1 MVSFVAEKMTRKE
14 IEVSKSIGE
23 WMAEKHISKERLA
36 ADTEVSIPTVYRWL
50 KNPEKITFEK
60 GNAIAQSLGV
70 SLDEIVFL
78 P

>member
-1 MVSFVAEKMTRKE
+1 MEKMTRKE
-14 IEVSKSIGE
+14 IDVSKSIGE
-23 WMAEKHISKERLA
+23 WMEEKHISKERLA